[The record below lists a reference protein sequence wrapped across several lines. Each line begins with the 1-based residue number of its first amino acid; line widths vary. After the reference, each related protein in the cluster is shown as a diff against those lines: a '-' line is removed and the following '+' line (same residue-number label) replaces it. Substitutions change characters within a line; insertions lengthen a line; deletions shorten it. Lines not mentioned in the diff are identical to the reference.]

1 MRNAVDLHAFIQQIG
16 SEGLNPADYDPDG
29 LLSAMGG
36 GDPVQLSAVA
46 TDRFNR
52 VSSDL
57 ALGHVKRS
65 ARGPWFVTDPD
76 LDAAKQDAALRA
88 ALAQHNIPGALRNL
102 LPTHPQYTA
111 LKAALAATPATET
124 AKWNRIRLNLDRWR
138 WLPRDLGSKYI
149 IVNVPGF
156 HATLVE
162 NGVNRWKHRAIAG
175 ATKTQTPQLSA
186 MAVGVI
192 LNPWW
197 EVPPSITK
205 EVAGKPGFVALR
217 ENGKILRWRQPP
229 GPTNA
234 LGQLKFVMYNPQNI
248 YLHDTNARSRF
259 DSRMRAL
266 SHGCVRTQHILDL
279 ATQLLGDDGGT
290 WTPDKIQATLASKRT
305 VQANFVKP
313 LPVYI
318 VYFTSAG
325 LNDGRIVD
333 YNDLYGRDTKAL
345 TALNMKDGG
354 ASLPKPKPPKPASQV
369 ASR

>member
-1 MRNAVDLHAFIQQIG
+1 MSGRLESIVLAGTLAALPLAGALAQGRPPATPAPNATAPAPTNPAAAQPGTPVPGTPAPEILPPPPPLPPAAWDMRNAVDLHAFIQQIG

-36 GDPVQLSAVA
+36 GDPVQLSAAA

-57 ALGHVKRS
+57 ALGHVKVS
-65 ARGPWFVTDPD
+65 ARGPWFVKDGD
-76 LDAAKQDAALRA
+76 LDAAGQDVTLRA

-102 LPTHPQYTA
+102 LPTHPQYAA
-111 LKAALAATPATET
+111 LKAALAATPASET
-124 AKWNRIRLNLDRWR
+124 AKRDRIRLNLDRWR

-197 EVPPSITK
+197 EVPPSITR

-229 GPTNA
+229 GPT
-234 LGQLKFVMYNPQNI
+234 
-248 YLHDTNARSRF
+248 TRS
-259 DSRMRAL
+259 
-266 SHGCVRTQHILDL
+266 
-279 ATQLLGDDGGT
+279 
-290 WTPDKIQATLASKRT
+290 AS
-305 VQANFVKP
+305 
-313 LPVYI
+313 
-318 VYFTSAG
+318 S
-325 LNDGRIVD
+325 
-333 YNDLYGRDTKAL
+333 
-345 TALNMKDGG
+345 
-354 ASLPKPKPPKPASQV
+354 SS
-369 ASR
+369 